1 MAPLVDRHLQQAG
14 TLSLLADQ
22 HAGDKGCWVDFLGVP
37 ASSHKALAL
46 FKKLIA
52 RGVKVRI
59 STNSLAATDNVQAF
73 SGYRNQREKLLKMG
87 MEIFEYRPDSE
98 VRSKLMP
105 RAAANAKPPVF
116 AIHAK
121 SMVVDGKLAF
131 IGTYN
136 LDPRSENLNTEV
148 GVVIHDAS
156 VARTVEQAIETDMQ
170 PGNSWNAAADKPDQ
184 YGPLIKRSRIRLWQQ
199 VPIKPLL

>member
-1 MAPLVDRHLQQAG
+1 
-14 TLSLLADQ
+14 
-22 HAGDKGCWVDFLGVP
+22 
-37 ASSHKALAL
+37 
-46 FKKLIA
+46 
-52 RGVKVRI
+52 
-59 STNSLAATDNVQAF
+59 
-73 SGYRNQREKLLKMG
+73 MG
-87 MEIFEYRPDSE
+87 LEIFEYRPDPE

-105 RAAANAKPPVF
+105 RAAANDKPPIF
-116 AIHAK
+116 ALHAK

-156 VARTVEQAIETDMQ
+156 VARKVEQAIEIDMQ
-170 PGNSWNAAADKPDQ
+170 PGNSWNAAEDKPDQ
-184 YGPLIKRSRIRLWQQ
+184 YGSLAKRSRIRLWQQ